1 MELVSNELKILLA
14 EEICSSVLVTRA
26 LTADVSEDREKVVV
40 VVVVVVKVV
49 VVIVV
54 AGTEVVILL
63 AVVSNTLP
71 VVVSNPD
78 VVIRGCVVV
87 SWGVVIS

>member
-40 VVVVVVKVV
+40 VVVVVKVV

-54 AGTEVVILL
+54 VGTEVVILL

>member
-1 MELVSNELKILLA
+1 MELVSSELKILLA

-26 LTADVSEDREKVVV
+26 LTADVSEDREKV

>member
-26 LTADVSEDREKVVV
+26 LTADVSEDREKVV

>member
-1 MELVSNELKILLA
+1 MELVSSELKILLA

-40 VVVVVVKVV
+40 VVMVVKVV